1 MAGMSPGT
9 AIETTGLAELGK
21 KLNRVISE
29 YFKLRYQGGKVLSFP
44 SGKGGVG
51 KTAVAINLA
60 AALALK
66 GKKVLVMDLNF
77 ALPNIHMFLD
87 ETPDAT
93 LTHYLGGD
101 ARLDEIIGKVTIRD
115 VHFDV
120 APSESIVD
128 LKRKID
134 IDNLSKAISVLKGR
148 YDYLLLD
155 PAPGLSKYVFY
166 PVKLSD
172 HVFIVS
178 ADVRPAY
185 MDAMKVLKL
194 LEAGGIS
201 HEGFIVNMV
210 KGSELK
216 YFAAMN
222 VFAAIPYDTHLKKA
236 FLSGKTVFH
245 SKMGFLSPS
254 RKYFEK
260 MAEEIL
266 HTFPPETS

>member
-1 MAGMSPGT
+1 M
-9 AIETTGLAELGK
+9 TGRIAENLAELRK
-21 KLNRVISE
+21 KLDRVVTE
-29 YFKLRYQGGKVLSFP
+29 YFKLRYRGAKVLSFP

-51 KTAVAINLA
+51 KTAITINLA
-60 AALALK
+60 AALAIK

-87 ETPDAT
+87 EIPDAT
-93 LTHYLGGD
+93 LTHYLCGETE
-101 ARLDEIIGKVTIRD
+101 LDEIIGGVTVRD
-115 VHFDV
+115 ARFDV

-128 LKRKID
+128 LKKKID
-134 IDNLSKAISVLKGR
+134 IEKLGEAISFLKAR
-148 YDYLLLD
+148 YDYILLD
-155 PAPGLSKYVFY
+155 PAPGLSKYVFH

-185 MDAMKVLKL
+185 MDAMRVLKL
-194 LEAGGIS
+194 LEASGIN

-222 VFAAIPYDTHLKKA
+222 VFAVIPHDGHLKKA
-236 FLSGKTVFH
+236 FLAGKTVFH
-245 SKMGFLSPS
+245 SKIGFLSPS
-254 RKYFEK
+254 KKFFER
-260 MAEEIL
+260 MAEEII
-266 HTFPPETS
+266 HIFPPDA

>member
-1 MAGMSPGT
+1 MKGMT
-9 AIETTGLAELGK
+9 AEALAELGR
-21 KLNRVISE
+21 KLDRIVSE
-29 YFKLRYQGGKVLSFP
+29 YFKLRSQGGKVISFP

-51 KTAVAINLA
+51 KTAVTINLA

-66 GKKVLVMDLNF
+66 GKRVLIMDLNF
-77 ALPNIHMFLD
+77 ALPNAHMFLD
-87 ETPDAT
+87 EAPDAT
-93 LTHYLGGD
+93 LTHYLCGE
-101 ARLDEIIGKVTIRD
+101 AELNEIIGRVTVRD
-115 VHFDV
+115 AHFDV

-128 LKRKID
+128 LKKKINVEKLND
-134 IDNLSKAISVLKGR
+134 AVSLLKPR

-155 PAPGLSKYVFY
+155 PAPGLSKYVFH
-166 PVKLSD
+166 PIKLSD
-172 HVFIVS
+172 HVFIIS

-194 LEAGGIS
+194 LEASRIN

-222 VFAAIPYDTHLKKA
+222 VFAVIPYDSHLKKA

-260 MAEEIL
+260 IAEEIIRM
-266 HTFPPETS
+266 FPPDI

>member
-1 MAGMSPGT
+1 MT
-9 AIETTGLAELGK
+9 AESLAELGR
-21 KLNRVISE
+21 KLDRIVSE
-29 YFKLRYQGGKVLSFP
+29 YLKLRYQGGKVISFP

-51 KTAVAINLA
+51 KTAITINLA

-66 GKKVLVMDLNF
+66 GKRVLVMDLNF

-87 ETPDAT
+87 EAPEAT
-93 LTHYLGGD
+93 LTHYLGGE
-101 ARLDEIIGKVTIRD
+101 AELDEVIGKVFVKDT
-115 VHFDV
+115 HFDV

-128 LKRKID
+128 FKKKINIEKLND
-134 IDNLSKAISVLKGR
+134 AISLLKTR
-148 YDYLLLD
+148 YDCLLLD

-166 PVKLSD
+166 PVRLSD

-194 LEAGGIS
+194 LETSKIN

-210 KGSELK
+210 RGSELK

-222 VFAAIPYDTHLKKA
+222 VFAVIPYDGHLKKA
-236 FLSGKTVFH
+236 FLAGRTVFH

-254 RKYFEK
+254 KKYFEK
-260 MAEEIL
+260 MADEISS
-266 HTFPPETS
+266 TFLSNSQST

>member
-1 MAGMSPGT
+1 MTHHA
-9 AIETTGLAELGK
+9 AETLAEFGK
-21 KLNRVISE
+21 KLDGIISR
-29 YFKLRYQGGKVLSFP
+29 YYKLRYRGGKVLSFP

-51 KTAVAINLA
+51 KTAITLNLA

-66 GKKVLVMDLNF
+66 GMRVLVMDLNF

-87 ETPDAT
+87 EAPDAT
-93 LTHYLGGD
+93 LTHYLAGE
-101 ARLDEIIGKVTIRD
+101 AELEEITGRIVIKNC
-115 VHFDV
+115 HFDV

-128 LKRKID
+128 FKKRID
-134 IDNLSKAISVLKGR
+134 IERLGDAISRLKLR

-194 LEAGGIS
+194 LEASGMS

-222 VFAAIPYDTHLKKA
+222 VFAVISYDGHLKKA

-254 RKYFEK
+254 RKHFEK
-260 MAEEIL
+260 MAEEIIQ
-266 HTFPPETS
+266 TYPPDSVE

>member
-1 MAGMSPGT
+1 MTEMASDT
-9 AIETTGLAELGK
+9 LAELGK
-21 KLNRVISE
+21 KLGRIISR
-29 YFKLRYQGGKVLSFP
+29 YYKLRRKGGRVLSFP

-51 KTAVAINLA
+51 KTTITLNLA

-66 GKKVLVMDLNF
+66 GMRVLVMDLNF

-87 ETPDAT
+87 RAPDAT
-93 LTHYLGGD
+93 LTHYLAGEAGI
-101 ARLDEIIGKVTIRD
+101 DEITGKIYVKNGY
-115 VHFDV
+115 FDV

-128 LKRKID
+128 FRRKID
-134 IDNLSKAISVLKGR
+134 IERLSDAISFFKAR

-166 PVKLSD
+166 PVRLSD
-172 HVFIVS
+172 HVFTVS

-194 LEAGGIS
+194 LEASGIS

-222 VFAAIPYDTHLKKA
+222 VFAVIPFDDHLKKA

-245 SKMGFLSPS
+245 LRMGFLSPS
-254 RKYFEK
+254 RKHFEK
-260 MAEEIL
+260 MAEEIIR
-266 HTFPPETS
+266 TFPPDMSE